1 MSSFPRNRSDTVD
14 TAGTLTSVEKA
25 RLLEEMPSYHD
36 DDDGD
41 DNDDEEV
48 DVWGEGEDGQMNI
61 NMSAA
66 GGNDNDKAVKKP
78 TAKPSNDD
86 SDSDD
91 DSLWGDADQDDTELH
106 GATRSELQSRQT
118 HKQFLKERGWKSHKQ
133 LAREAERRQRQKPQ
147 EKPQERE
154 ATSSKGGDWQPA
166 KKRRKTGRE
175 SLDGTTLVVR
185 TEHETAVKK
194 SDPSGADDNVESVDA
209 ATLDAAKSRLSKWAQ
224 RLFDPDR
231 PRGVIQTPEI
241 IPMNDEFLT
250 AFGKREKEMDETKKK
265 AGGENNGSEDG
276 KAKEENLDAE
286 SDSMTPTSNTTK
298 AKKNCKIKITN
309 LAYTTTSR
317 TIISTFTTYGDVVA
331 VHLVPDPNNPYQSL
345 GRGYVTYNEADEAQ
359 RATEEM
365 DGKRL
370 DGRLLRIGIA
380 ADKPGGGTKKRRR
393 SMDDN
398 GGNGGGGG
406 GDGADLLA
414 GDAGGRAGGH
424 GAKPSDR
431 YWDKDISTKCFNCG
445 EVGHRSDSCPNP
457 TKVPPCNL
465 CGNVTVAD
473 GTAQGPHDS
482 WSCPYKAICFNC
494 GVPGHVARDCPE
506 NRGGRGRGAPPPRRV
521 VCGRCYRSGHHRWQC
536 TTRNAQRVSQHEAQ
550 CQIPS
555 CGRRGHFSCRK
566 MGWFFGLRGTYCFN
580 CGRKGHQGMSCDRPK
595 LDDCAR
601 NPELAEDEID
611 EAGLESLH
619 EEMDEREKGRDRSH
633 DRGRDHSRDR
643 SRSTE
648 RHGGGGGGRSRAKS
662 QPPPREAGRYNEGRR
677 RSSGGGGGGRN
688 QQRGYGGGGGGRRGY
703 R

>member
-1 MSSFPRNRSDTVD
+1 MSSFRNRSDTVD

-36 DDDGD
+36 DEE
-41 DNDDEEV
+41 DNEE
-48 DVWGEGEDGQMNI
+48 DMCGEKGEDGKKMNP
-61 NMSAA
+61 SAA
-66 GGNDNDKAVKKP
+66 GDHDNENDKDGKKP
-78 TAKPSNDD
+78 AARSANTSHAHDSAND
-86 SDSDD
+86 DD
-91 DSLWGDADQDDTELH
+91 DSLWGDADQDDAELH
-106 GATRSELQSRQT
+106 GGTRAELQSRPT
-118 HKQFLKERGWKSHKQ
+118 HRQFLKERGWKSHKQ
-133 LAREAERRQRQKPQ
+133 MAREAERRRQK
-147 EKPQERE
+147 EKRE
-154 ATSSKGGDWQPA
+154 GKKQKEGKSQGREDTRPSSSKGGDWQPA
-166 KKRRKTGRE
+166 KKRRKTGRD
-175 SLDGTTLVVR
+175 SLDGTTLVVS
-185 TEHETAVKK
+185 TSDANGDSKPAAAKK
-194 SDPSGADDNVESVDA
+194 SDPSESADDDNAPPVGS
-209 ATLDAAKSRLSKWAQ
+209 ATLDAAKTRLSKWAQ
-224 RLFDPDR
+224 RRFDPDR
-231 PRGVIQTPEI
+231 PRGIIETPEI
-241 IPMNDEFLT
+241 IPLNDEFLT
-250 AFGKREKEMDETKKK
+250 AFGKREKELDEAKKK
-265 AGGENNGSEDG
+265 EAGSGGEDG
-276 KAKEENLDAE
+276 KSKKEENLDAK
-286 SDSMTPTSNTTK
+286 SDDDEDADSTKPTSK

-317 TIISTFTTYGDVVA
+317 TIISTFTDYGDVVA

-345 GRGYVTYNEADEAQ
+345 GRGYITYNEADEAQ
-359 RATEEM
+359 RAMEEM

-398 GGNGGGGG
+398 GGGDGGGG
-406 GDGADLLA
+406 GADLLA
-414 GDAGGRAGGH
+414 GDAGARGGGEPGGGGG

-536 TTRNAQRVSQHEAQ
+536 RENAQRVSQHEAQ

-566 MGWFFGLRGTYCFN
+566 MGWFFGLRG
-580 CGRKGHQGMSCDRPK
+580 K
-595 LDDCAR
+595 
-601 NPELAEDEID
+601 
-611 EAGLESLH
+611 
-619 EEMDEREKGRDRSH
+619 
-633 DRGRDHSRDR
+633 
-643 SRSTE
+643 
-648 RHGGGGGGRSRAKS
+648 
-662 QPPPREAGRYNEGRR
+662 
-677 RSSGGGGGGRN
+677 
-688 QQRGYGGGGGGRRGY
+688 
-703 R
+703 